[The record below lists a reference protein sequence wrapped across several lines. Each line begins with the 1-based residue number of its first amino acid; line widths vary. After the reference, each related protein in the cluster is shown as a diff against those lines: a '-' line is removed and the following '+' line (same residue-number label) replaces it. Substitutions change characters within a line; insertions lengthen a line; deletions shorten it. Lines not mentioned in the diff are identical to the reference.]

1 MNHEEITLS
10 SIQSRHSPKCDTPQI
25 AETWESRICETNHD
39 GQKDEAKIMSRTP
52 HQHRSPNGTLGGQSS
67 KSKKYL

>member
-25 AETWESRICETNHD
+25 AKTWQSRKCETNHD
-39 GQKDEAKIMSRTP
+39 GQKDEAKIMSCTP
-52 HQHRSPNGTLGGQSS
+52 H
-67 KSKKYL
+67 